1 MAYQEFGV
9 DRVRQQQELHAVGW
23 ALLCRSLPYEPASWD
38 DVTRHEAAAALAR
51 AARFIAMIDAQPPA
65 GGGEDG
71 RRGGSATKAPR
82 PAAVSGAGATA
93 SCRFELS
100 RPTGAQRRT
109 AC

>member
-71 RRGGSATKAPR
+71 RRVVRPRSRPGRLPYPVLAPLP
-82 PAAVSGAGATA
+82 PAA
-93 SCRFELS
+93 LN
-100 RPTGAQRRT
+100 
-109 AC
+109 

>member
-23 ALLCRSLPYEPASWD
+23 ALLRRSLPYEPASWD

-71 RRGGSATKAPR
+71 RRVVRPRRRPGRLPYPVLAPLP
-82 PAAVSGAGATA
+82 PAA
-93 SCRFELS
+93 LN
-100 RPTGAQRRT
+100 
-109 AC
+109 